1 MVKFSKAG
9 ISRIQRLRGY
19 LNYIG
24 MGGVLWLSSG
34 PLWAANSAIATFKAD
49 IAYGT
54 CDIAVDNN
62 NIDLGKVQ
70 FASLV
75 SGNAY
80 GETNLTLRNC
90 SDVIDADR
98 VAPAITITGE
108 HFGTS
113 DKTLFRSQN
122 SEDSVSKAV
131 GVTVRLKKLNGT
143 EWSSNIRDSEPFYL
157 ADKGTVINAQ
167 TPSVPVRF
175 SLVCAPAAGETIMVC
190 KKPGKIY
197 ANVNFTFD
205 YR

>member
-1 MVKFSKAG
+1 MVKFSKTG
-9 ISRIQRLRGY
+9 ISRVQRLRGY

-24 MGGVLWLSSG
+24 VGGVLWLSSG
-34 PLWAANSAIATFKAD
+34 PLWAANSAIVTFKAD

-75 SGNAY
+75 SGSAY

-90 SDVIDADR
+90 SDVIDANR

-108 HFGTS
+108 HFGTN
-113 DKTLFRSQN
+113 DKTLFRTKD
-122 SEDSVSKAV
+122 SEVPAAV

-143 EWSSNIRDSEPFYL
+143 EWSSNIADSEPFYL

-175 SLVCAPAAGETIMVC
+175 SLVCAPGAGETVMVC
-190 KKPGKIY
+190 KKSGNI
-197 ANVNFTFD
+197 AAVVNFTFD